1 MANANYLR
9 GRNFEYK
16 VKKYLQEQGYTV
28 LRTAGSHGKYDL
40 IAIKLEPQPSIIF
53 IQCKAKLGLSTKER
67 LGKFE
72 VYESLVYRN
81 TYKQVL

>member
-1 MANANYLR
+1 MPNANYLK

-16 VKKYLQEQGYTV
+16 VKKYLEQQGYVV
-28 LRTAGSHGKYDL
+28 LRTAGSHGIYDL
-40 IAIKLEPQPSIIF
+40 IAIKFEPEPSIIF
-53 IQCKAKLGLSTKER
+53 IQCKARLGSSTKEK
-67 LGKFE
+67 LGRFE

>member
-1 MANANYLR
+1 MVNANYLK

-16 VKKYLQEQGYTV
+16 VKKYLQEQGYVV
-28 LRTAGSHGKYDL
+28 LRTAGSHGMYDL
-40 IAIKLEPQPSIIF
+40 IAIKFEPEPSIIF
-53 IQCKAKLGLSTKER
+53 IQCKARQGSSTKEK

-72 VYESLVYRN
+72 VYESFVYRN

>member
-1 MANANYLR
+1 MPNTNYLR

-16 VKKYLQEQGYTV
+16 VKKYLQEQGYHV
-28 LRTAGSHGKYDL
+28 LRTAGSHGMYDL
-40 IAIKLEPQPSIIF
+40 IAIKFELQPSIIF
-53 IQCKAKLGLSTKER
+53 IQCKARLGSSRKES